1 MKGEEGREQASR
13 RGVDVGELLK
23 RGRGSE
29 RRGEIHLSM
38 TLRATNSNTS
48 SCLVCWLNTR
58 LNLVREG
65 RKRRE
70 GGRGGRKGGEMKK
83 CGESISSIKP

>member
-1 MKGEEGREQASR
+1 MKGEEGGEQASR
-13 RGVDVGELLK
+13 RSVDVGELLK

-29 RRGEIHLSM
+29 GRGEIHLSM

-58 LNLVREG
+58 LNLIREG

-70 GGRGGRKGGEMKK
+70 EEKGGK
-83 CGESISSIKP
+83 GER